1 MRKVLRN
8 ILIGIG
14 AALLLVAATAV
25 ILFFNELR
33 SLLSLKEVSAAPLYT
48 MTCYG
53 DYGFDEFLKQGAQS
67 DEDIER
73 FVTKRLLK
81 GLPIDL
87 NVTGAGCSAFYAKNE
102 SGEGIYGRNFDFDYA
117 PALILHTKPKSGY
130 ASVSTVNLAFLGY
143 GEQDLPKPGKL
154 NSFLTLAA
162 PYLCFDGMNEKG
174 LTVALLAVPQ
184 AYPPK
189 REGHVMLNTTTA
201 IRLMLDKAATVEEA
215 AGLLKEYNIYFSGDV
230 QCHYLVTDADGN
242 AAVFEFWD
250 NELKLVKPPQGAYPA
265 ATNFVMYNR
274 LNIGEGY
281 TEFDRYNAIQQK
293 LTQTGGVL
301 SETDA
306 MSLLSEVAV
315 PDRIQWSVVYN
326 IDKLTATIAV
336 RKDYKSL
343 YEYALK

>member
-1 MRKVLRN
+1 MGKVIRN

-14 AALLLVAATAV
+14 AVLLLAVATVA

-48 MTCYG
+48 MNYYG

-67 DEDIER
+67 DKDIER

-81 GLPIDL
+81 GLPINL

-102 SGEGIYGRNFDFDYA
+102 SGDGIYGRNFDFNYA
-117 PALILHTKPKSGY
+117 PALILHTKPESGY
-130 ASVSTVNLAFLGY
+130 ASVSTVNLSFLGY
-143 GEQDLPKPGKL
+143 GEQDLPKPGNL

-189 REGHVMLNTTTA
+189 QEGRVMLNTTAA

-215 AGLLKEYNIYFSGDV
+215 ANLLKEYNIYFSGDV
-230 QCHYLVTDADGN
+230 QCHYLVADAGGN

-250 NELKLVKPPQGAYPA
+250 NKLKVVKPAVGTYPA
-265 ATNFVMYNR
+265 ATNFVMYNN

-293 LTQTGGVL
+293 LTQTKGVL
-301 SETDA
+301 AEADA
-306 MSLLSEVAV
+306 MSLLSEVAI

-326 IDKLTATIAV
+326 MKKLTATIAV
-336 RKDYKSL
+336 RKDYKNL